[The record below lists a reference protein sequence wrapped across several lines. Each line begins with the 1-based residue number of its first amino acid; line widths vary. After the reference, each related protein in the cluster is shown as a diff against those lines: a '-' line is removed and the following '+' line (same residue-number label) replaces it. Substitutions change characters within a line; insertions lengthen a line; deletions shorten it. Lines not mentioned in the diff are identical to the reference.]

1 MRVRSLVVVLALAA
15 AAPNA
20 VAQASGGASVGTA
33 AAPLPRRP
41 LPKNPHP
48 GRPLPEGEVGER
60 GPKELADFGVIAGS
74 AWQVGPTIVS
84 GQPTEESLRALAA
97 KGVKA
102 VICLRSDRELADRKA
117 VPFDEP
123 ALVKSLGMEFVQAP
137 LGASWHYTPET
148 LARIDE
154 AMKKFGGNVLLH
166 CTVGFRATTAW
177 AAHRARFGGLTLE
190 EALAEGREMGLGID
204 NIQALAG
211 RKVEYRFTDEPVER
225 AQGWLVD
232 GAWLAEHGAERNVRV
247 LDVRPNY
254 ISYFEGH
261 AKGATHLDA
270 HALRGPSAGLPVQF
284 RSMERMAE
292 IFALAGATPSQRVV
306 VYADGGDILSAT
318 MAMYA
323 LEKLGHINTSLLDG
337 GVASVKDAGLLTQE
351 YPTVVPTPAPAVP
364 APSAPPASAS
374 SGGSAPGPGATPAAA
389 PAKPATPTFDAI
401 DNVYCAATLA
411 DVEAGLT
418 SGDVLFIDARP
429 PEQYEGKT
437 SVWRRNGHIP
447 GAVNVFWKRL
457 TTEENTSRL
466 RPRAEIEQIF
476 ASAGVTPDRN
486 VIVYCGT
493 GREAT
498 LIYMYLTRELGYQNV
513 RLFEGAWTQYS
524 NEERLPVER

>member
-1 MRVRSLVVVLALAA
+1 MRARSLLVVLALAA

-20 VAQASGGASVGTA
+20 LAQSSGGAAGAT
-33 AAPLPRRP
+33 AAPL
-41 LPKNPHP
+41 P
-48 GRPLPEGEVGER
+48 GRPLPDGER
-60 GPKELADFGVIAGS
+60 GPIELADFGVIAGS
-74 AWQVGPTIVS
+74 AWQVGPTVVS

-123 ALVKSLGMEFVQAP
+123 ALVKSLGMEFVQVP
-137 LGASWHYTPET
+137 LGTSWHYTPEA
-148 LARIDE
+148 LERIDA
-154 AMKKFGGNVLLH
+154 AMKKFDGAVLMH

-177 AAHRARFGGLTLE
+177 AAHRAKFGGLTLE
-190 EALAEGREMGLGID
+190 QALTEGREMGLGID

-225 AQGWLVD
+225 APGWLVD
-232 GAWLAEHGAERNVRV
+232 GAWLAEHGAEKNVRV

-254 ISYFEGH
+254 INYFEGH

-337 GVASVKDAGLLTQE
+337 GVASVKEAGLLTQE
-351 YPTVVPTPAPAVP
+351 YPMVAPAPAP
-364 APSAPPASAS
+364 ASAAPSAPPASAS
-374 SGGSAPGPGATPAAA
+374 SGGSAASAPAAA
-389 PAKPATPTFDAI
+389 PVKPVTPTFDAI

-466 RPRAEIEQIF
+466 RPRAEIERIF
-476 ASAGVTPDRN
+476 ASAGVTPERN

-498 LIYMYLTRELGYQNV
+498 LIYMYLTREMGYQNV

>member
-1 MRVRSLVVVLALAA
+1 MRQCARIVLSVGVVVLANACATARAA
-15 AAPNA
+15 SGDAPPAAP
-20 VAQASGGASVGTA
+20 
-33 AAPLPRRP
+33 
-41 LPKNPHP
+41 
-48 GRPLPEGEVGER
+48 
-60 GPKELADFGVIAGS
+60 GPVELADFGVIAGS
-74 AWQVGPTIVS
+74 AWAVGPTVVA

-123 ALVKSLGMEFVQAP
+123 ALVRSLGMEFVQVP
-137 LGASWHYTPET
+137 LGTSWHYTPET
-148 LARIDE
+148 LERIDA
-154 AMKKFGGNVLLH
+154 AMRKFDGNVLLH

-177 AAHRARFGGLTLE
+177 AAHRAKFGGLTLE
-190 EALAEGREMGLGID
+190 QALAEGREMGLGVD
-204 NIQALAG
+204 NIGALVG
-211 RKVEYRFTDEPVER
+211 RRVEYRLTDEEVER
-225 AQGWLVD
+225 APGWLVD
-232 GAWLAEHGAERNVRV
+232 GAWLAEHGAEKNVRV

-270 HALRGPSAGLPVQF
+270 HALRGPSAGVPVQF

-337 GVASVKDAGLLTQE
+337 GVASVKEAGLLTQD
-351 YPTVVPTPAPAVP
+351 YPTVAPAPTSAS
-364 APSAPPASAS
+364 SAPPASAS
-374 SGGSAPGPGATPAAA
+374 SGAPSGSAAAPAA
-389 PAKPATPTFDAI
+389 PAKPATPAFDAI

-418 SGDVLFIDARP
+418 SGDVLFVDARP

-466 RPRAEIEQIF
+466 RPRAEIERIF
-476 ASAGVTPDRN
+476 ASAGVTPERN
-486 VIVYCGT
+486 VVVYCGT

-498 LIYMYLTRELGYQNV
+498 LIYMYLTRELGHQNV
-513 RLFEGAWTQYS
+513 RLFEGAWTQYA
-524 NEERLPVER
+524 NEDRLPVER